1 MSRTS
6 DAKKARRRKR
16 QTARDGTWIAAPVFD
31 EITGAES
38 EPDAIGGAIAAIDEW
53 ITGRGWELDTDS
65 VAGEL
70 VSWVFPASAADFD
83 DDDDLEPVTRIW
95 IALEEDDDEVVLEF
109 GSVLVGFRPDDE
121 PYVLDPDTLADD
133 IDALEAYR
141 LGLPRPV
148 LK

>member
-16 QTARDGTWIAAPVFD
+16 QAARDASWLPEPMVDRIRADDDRLDAVDAALA
-31 EITGAES
+31 EIDDWLT
-38 EPDAIGGAIAAIDEW
+38 P
-53 ITGRGWELDTDS
+53 RGWVLDTDNTD
-65 VAGEL
+65 V
-70 VSWVFPASAADFD
+70 VSWFFPPSAAEFD
-83 DDDDLEPVTRIW
+83 DDDIEPVTRVW
-95 IALEEDDDEVVLEF
+95 VTLEEDDDEVVLEF

-121 PYVLDPDTLADD
+121 PYVLDPDTLTDD

-141 LGLPRPV
+141 SGLPRPV